1 MWSMIHSME
10 TIQIVLDEDLLRA
23 ADRAAKRL
31 DINRSALVREALRR
45 YLKTLHHEL
54 LERRDREGY
63 ERFPDTE
70 PDLSVWEG
78 VASWPEE

>member
-1 MWSMIHSME
+1 ME

-31 DINRSALVREALRR
+31 DVNRSALIREALRR

-54 LERRDREGY
+54 LERRDRAGY
-63 ERFPDTE
+63 ERHPDTA
-70 PDLSVWEG
+70 PDLDVWEG
-78 VASWPEE
+78 AAAWPED